1 MPEFKKIL
9 WKEKDIKLMI
19 NNKNKYK
26 TLKNKSWRIIWCD
39 NIHRLFI
46 SWGKKRIKI

>member
-19 NNKNKYK
+19 NNKYK